1 MHRVRNTILQHTP
14 DKLLPKAKKS
24 KSPRNVVCKVDHPRN
39 KNVVHLVYV
48 KLTNSAAIR
57 QSENHLAKI
66 DYAGVF
72 TTRADAQHVADCL
85 NRLFTLYRIHDQRYR
100 MVPGGQYTV
109 APFHFH
115 GNVETVYIVLG
126 IYKVIGNIEPNQ
138 FVSDYLVGIAR
149 NREELNALKATNILH
164 SHEWFESFYFDLA
177 IDSHDT
183 LLYFDGGI
191 YAAKYKMNDVMPTM
205 NLDHYDVQ
213 KHKQMFKTVAEGIK
227 KMPHTKRQKSLVE
240 DLKALPH
247 SQDTRRNYRRSA
259 RSAGW
264 NSDDSD
270 SDSEDAS
277 KFVKTVLR
285 KTPSPPSSQP
295 PIKKKPPIRKKKSI
309 KNFLSPQ
316 RLFGRGSGKKS

>member
-14 DKLLPKAKKS
+14 NKLLPKAKKL
-24 KSPRNVVCKVDHPRN
+24 KSPRNVVCKVDHPLN
-39 KNVVHLVYV
+39 QDVVHLAYV
-48 KLTNSAAIR
+48 KLTNTAAIR
-57 QSENHLAKI
+57 QSENHVVKI

-72 TTRADAQHVADCL
+72 TAETDAQHVADCL

-100 MVPGGQYTV
+100 VIPGGQYMV
-109 APFHFH
+109 APFHFQ

-126 IYKVIGNIEPNQ
+126 QYKMIGNIEPNQ
-138 FVSDYLVGIAR
+138 FVSEYLVGIAR
-149 NREELNALKATNILH
+149 NRDELNALKAINLESNQWFDAFDFRHAMNNHTALH
-164 SHEWFESFYFDLA
+164 
-177 IDSHDT
+177 
-183 LLYFDGGI
+183 FDGGI
-191 YAAKYKMNDVMPTM
+191 YAVKYKMNDVMPTM
-205 NLDHYDVQ
+205 NLDHYDVT

-247 SQDTRRNYRRSA
+247 SQDTRRNYRQSA

-285 KTPSPPSSQP
+285 KTPSPPSLK
-295 PIKKKPPIRKKKSI
+295 PIKKKKSI
-309 KNFLSPQ
+309 KNYLSPQ
-316 RLFGRGSGKKS
+316 RLLGRAGKKS